1 MSTAVKETME
11 DYVRWRG
18 DLSFAAAP
26 FGLLD
31 SMVLCELSYVDY
43 TKVLP
48 QNDRRG
54 MSLAECGRRI
64 EAAGTYE
71 LRNLYGGHEDF
82 FSACCRSRRFGG
94 ILLRNYEDVF
104 DEEEQVQFSAVEFV
118 LDSLTSYIAFRGTDN
133 SIVGWKEDFM
143 ISFTRIRAQAYA
155 RQYLGKVFQRWH
167 SYYIGGHSKGGNLA
181 LFASAWLNE
190 KQLKQVIRI
199 YDFDGP
205 GFCPENFDLKKFEPL
220 KKKVTRVIPE
230 FCVIGKVFEVTFPDT
245 RIIRSREMGVNQHD
259 IISWLIDGL
268 EPQTA
273 EKNDRI
279 SEWMDKTIAE
289 WVQGA
294 TFEERK
300 TFVNEFFG
308 SLAAG
313 GATTM
318 QEIASRGLPE
328 VIKSMAAASPTSKKM
343 VADLAAAAFLG
354 EKKAKS

>member
-1 MSTAVKETME
+1 M
-11 DYVRWRG
+11 
-18 DLSFAAAP
+18 
-26 FGLLD
+26 
-31 SMVLCELSYVDY
+31 
-43 TKVLP
+43 
-48 QNDRRG
+48 
-54 MSLAECGRRI
+54 
-64 EAAGTYE
+64 
-71 LRNLYGGHEDF
+71 
-82 FSACCRSRRFGG
+82 
-94 ILLRNYEDVF
+94 
-104 DEEEQVQFSAVEFV
+104 
-118 LDSLTSYIAFRGTDN
+118 
-133 SIVGWKEDFM
+133 
-143 ISFTRIRAQAYA
+143 
-155 RQYLGKVFQRWH
+155 
-167 SYYIGGHSKGGNLA
+167 
-181 LFASAWLNE
+181 
-190 KQLKQVIRI
+190 
-199 YDFDGP
+199 
-205 GFCPENFDLKKFEPL
+205 
-220 KKKVTRVIPE
+220 IPE

-245 RIIRSREMGVNQHD
+245 RIIRSKEMGVNQHD